1 MLKVVMKHSCS
12 LPIMLLVAAML
23 TAHPLSPSATAQNK
37 FAADLELVFAID
49 ASSSIDI
56 AEYALQLRGI
66 ASALRDPDVLAAIE
80 RCSHGRITVNLVIWA
95 QPGYAPL
102 ETGWNTISNPENAE
116 ALARRIE
123 AMPRRQFGGTGLGEG
138 IRHSISS
145 LLGNAIA
152 APRMV
157 IDVSGDG
164 RETEIDGAMFLPEAR
179 ALAAEKR
186 IVING
191 LAVLDEDEGL
201 EGYYAE
207 HVRTGAESFVLTA
220 QTYRD
225 FADAMKLKLLR
236 EVSSS
241 PTAMHKQPMQDHAA
255 KPVNAIAHVE
265 PERVALTP

>member
-1 MLKVVMKHSCS
+1 MMLRRPLIYALRHLMILFSVLAV
-12 LPIMLLVAAML
+12 PIVTSSQFPA
-23 TAHPLSPSATAQNK
+23 SAQSKLHT
-37 FAADLELVFAID
+37 DLELVFAID

-80 RCSHGRITVNLVIWA
+80 RGSHGRIAVNVVIWA

-102 ETGWNTISNPENAE
+102 ETGWNTISNAEGAE

-123 AMPRRQFGGTGLGEG
+123 ALPRRQFGGTGLGEG

-145 LLGNAIA
+145 LLDNAIA

-164 RETEIDGAMFLPEAR
+164 RETEIEGAMFLPEAR
-179 ALAAEKR
+179 ALAADQR

-201 EGYYAE
+201 ERYYAE
-207 HVRTGAESFVLTA
+207 HVRAGAESFVLTA

-241 PTAMHKQPMQDHAA
+241 PTAMREQLMDDHD
-255 KPVNAIAHVE
+255 VR
-265 PERVALTP
+265 PERIAFVP